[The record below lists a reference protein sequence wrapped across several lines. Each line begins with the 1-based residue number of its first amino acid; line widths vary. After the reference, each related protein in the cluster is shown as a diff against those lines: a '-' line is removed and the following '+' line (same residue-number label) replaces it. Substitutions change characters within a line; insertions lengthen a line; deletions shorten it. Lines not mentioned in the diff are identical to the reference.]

1 MYMVG
6 PTPSAAGMGLGTIRD
21 DGGGPWSRARA
32 LGCQSVEM
40 GGGVR
45 VPVGVKGEV

>member
-1 MYMVG
+1 MVG
-6 PTPSAAGMGLGTIRD
+6 T
-21 DGGGPWSRARA
+21 GPVAVAMSVGAVTDARGRLWSRARA

>member
-1 MYMVG
+1 MVESG
-6 PTPSAAGMGLGTIRD
+6 PGAVAMGAGTVTDARGR
-21 DGGGPWSRARA
+21 PWSRARA